1 MAAKTFL
8 AILLISFSVNAADV
22 INNQDGSVTLNISPE
37 EMLECEK
44 KGGCV
49 LISVKDV
56 QDVAKNAA
64 LHMCGKSI

>member
-1 MAAKTFL
+1 MKY
-8 AILLISFSVNAADV
+8 LLLLTLCLNVNAADV
-22 INNQDGSVTLNISPE
+22 INNQDGSVTVTLSAK

-56 QDVAKNAA
+56 YEISQEAA
-64 LHMCGKSI
+64 RHMCGKSI